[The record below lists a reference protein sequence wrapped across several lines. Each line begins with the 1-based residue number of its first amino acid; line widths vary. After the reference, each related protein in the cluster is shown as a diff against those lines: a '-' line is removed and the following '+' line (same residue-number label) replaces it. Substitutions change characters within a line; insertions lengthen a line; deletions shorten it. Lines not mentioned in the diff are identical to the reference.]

1 MKDRMEKL
9 INNNYEFQ
17 REKIEVIRERKF
29 REIKIEN
36 FIKLLKIMKSY

>member
-17 REKIEVIRERKF
+17 REKIEVVRERQNLE
-29 REIKIEN
+29 R
-36 FIKLLKIMKSY
+36 